1 MQLERY
7 KSRRFVGYVDP
18 RFDCDDLRLLLED
31 PYDVGKFEGAE
42 RVPTRPGRVVHCI
55 TIESQRGPCEVYT
68 HLLTNTKLREML
80 RKPQAFTVLRTGRRM
95 LKFGL
100 PTSRVLA
107 AVRPR
112 WSPLNRTSFVVTLA
126 ITDAVPLSA
135 LEPDEFHGG
144 IGGFKKLHLI
154 RQIATQTAWMHA
166 HGFYHKD
173 LIAQNILVGRRR
185 STPVIWFVG
194 LGRAGIAAFRPPFL
208 REWQWA
214 SDLLALMRSEVKAIN
229 ERDRVVFLETYLRA
243 LGPERGA
250 ELVKAI
256 LLRRLKATKPGNP
269 Q

>member
-1 MQLERY
+1 MELERY
-7 KSRRFVGYVDP
+7 RSKRFVGYIDP
-18 RFDCDDLRLLLED
+18 QFDCDDLRLLLQD
-31 PYDVGKFEGAE
+31 PNEIPKFEGAE
-42 RVPTRPGRVVHCI
+42 RIPTRPGRVVYRI
-55 TIESQRGPCEVYT
+55 TIESQRGPCLVYT
-68 HLLTNTKLREML
+68 HLLMNTRLRETF
-80 RKPQAFTVLRTGRRM
+80 RPPQAFTVLRTGRRM
-95 LKFGL
+95 LSYGL

-112 WSPLNRTSFVVTLA
+112 WMPLNRTSFVVTLA
-126 ITDAVPLSA
+126 IPDAVPLST
-135 LEPDEFHGG
+135 LEPDEFRGR
-144 IGGFKKLHLI
+144 IGGFKKLNLI

-194 LGRAGIAAFRPPFL
+194 LGRAGIVYYLPPFV
-208 REWQWA
+208 RQWRWA
-214 SDLLALMRSEVKAIN
+214 SDLLALMKSDVRAIN

-256 LLRRLKATKPGNP
+256 LLRRLRE
-269 Q
+269 